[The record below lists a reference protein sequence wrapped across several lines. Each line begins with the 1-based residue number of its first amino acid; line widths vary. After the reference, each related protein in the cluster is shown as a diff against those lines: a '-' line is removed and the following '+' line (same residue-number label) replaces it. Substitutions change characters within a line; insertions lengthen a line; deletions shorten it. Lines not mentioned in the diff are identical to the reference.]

1 MPTPPQPPA
10 PYGTSAASSPVPPPD
25 ATAPGR
31 RRDGAPSPELRKQ
44 IRAFGLW
51 DWGTSAF
58 SSVILTF
65 VFAAYITSGAATH
78 GVVGADAIQ
87 AAKDNAAAVLS
98 STQMWAAIAIAL
110 LAPLLGTLADTGG
123 WRNALLRVFTLAT
136 AVTVGLM
143 VLVEMDP
150 DFVLLGSILIAAAVV
165 TSELALV
172 FVNSVLPQIS
182 TEQNRGRISGTAW
195 ALGYWGS
202 IFCLGLVL
210 VLFVMPDTGVLGIT
224 AEKGWNFRI
233 MAVFV
238 ALWIFVFTLPIMRH
252 LPPSPRDPSAPRW
265 SPWDGYR
272 HIGLRLWRAWREEP
286 VMLHYLIASAIY
298 RDGLGAVFS
307 LAGVIAA
314 NAYGFSTPMIIL
326 FGIAA
331 NLIAGVGVF
340 LGGRFD
346 DLVGPRTVIIA
357 SISAVIVCGVIILLS
372 PATLTFWIAGLA
384 LCFFVGPINASSRNL
399 LTRLS
404 HPDRY
409 TENFGLYATSGR
421 AFGFMG
427 TGAFAL
433 AVTLGGTRMG
443 IGGILVVL
451 VLGLLAFLP
460 ARLGE
465 AGAAPQPSSGEPDAF
480 AP

>member
-1 MPTPPQPPA
+1 MPISPQ
-10 PYGTSAASSPVPPPD
+10 SQHPVPS
-25 ATAPGR
+25 A
-31 RRDGAPSPELRKQ
+31 ELRAQ

-65 VFAAYITSGAATH
+65 VFAAYITSGAAVH
-78 GVVGADAIQ
+78 GIAGDEAIT
-87 AAKDNAAAVLS
+87 AAKDSAAAVLS
-98 STQMWAAIAIAL
+98 GAQTWAAVAIAL

-123 WRNALLRVFTLAT
+123 WRNALLRGFTLAT
-136 AVTVGLM
+136 AVIVALL
-143 VLVEMDP
+143 VLVEKSP
-150 DFVLLGSILIAAAVV
+150 EFVLLGSVLIAAASV
-165 TSELALV
+165 TVELAFV

-202 IFCLGLVL
+202 IICLGLVL
-210 VLFVMPDTGVLGIT
+210 VLFVMPGTGLLGIT
-224 AEKGWNFRI
+224 GDKGWNFRI

-238 ALWIFVFTLPIMRH
+238 AVWILVFTLPIMRH
-252 LPPSPRDPSAPRW
+252 LPASPRDPSAPRW
-265 SPWDGYR
+265 TPWGGYR
-272 HIGLRLWRAWREEP
+272 HIGVRLWRAWRDEP

-340 LGGRFD
+340 LGGRLD
-346 DLVGPRTVIIA
+346 DLVGPRTVIITA
-357 SISAVIVCGVIILLS
+357 LVSVIGCGVVILLS

-421 AFGFMG
+421 AFGFLGM
-427 TGAFAL
+427 GAFTL

-443 IGGILVVL
+443 IAGILAVL
-451 VLGLLAFLP
+451 LLGLLAFLP
-460 ARLGE
+460 ARLGA
-465 AGAAPQPSSGEPDAF
+465 AGAAAARTGGAG
-480 AP
+480 AVKA

>member
-1 MPTPPQPPA
+1 MPISPQ
-10 PYGTSAASSPVPPPD
+10 SQHPVPS
-25 ATAPGR
+25 A
-31 RRDGAPSPELRKQ
+31 ELRAQ

-65 VFAAYITSGAATH
+65 VFAAYITSGAAVH
-78 GVVGADAIQ
+78 GIAGDEAIT
-87 AAKDNAAAVLS
+87 AAKDSAAAVLS
-98 STQMWAAIAIAL
+98 GAQTWAAVAIAL

-123 WRNALLRVFTLAT
+123 WRNALLRGFTLAT
-136 AVTVGLM
+136 AAIVALL
-143 VLVEMDP
+143 VLVEKSP
-150 DFVLLGSILIAAAVV
+150 EFVLLGSVLIAAASV
-165 TSELALV
+165 TVELAFV

-202 IFCLGLVL
+202 IICLGLVL
-210 VLFVMPDTGVLGIT
+210 VLFVMPGTGLLGIT
-224 AEKGWNFRI
+224 GDKGWNFRI

-238 ALWIFVFTLPIMRH
+238 AVWILVFTLPIMRH
-252 LPPSPRDPSAPRW
+252 LPASPRDPSAPRW
-265 SPWDGYR
+265 TPWGGYR
-272 HIGLRLWRAWREEP
+272 HIGVRLWRAWRDEP

-340 LGGRFD
+340 LGGRLD
-346 DLVGPRTVIIA
+346 DLVGPRTVIITA
-357 SISAVIVCGVIILLS
+357 LVSVIGCGVVILLS

-421 AFGFMG
+421 AFGFLGM
-427 TGAFAL
+427 GAFTL

-443 IGGILVVL
+443 IAGILAVL
-451 VLGLLAFLP
+451 LLGLLAFLP
-460 ARLGE
+460 ARLGA
-465 AGAAPQPSSGEPDAF
+465 AGAAAARTGGAG
-480 AP
+480 AVKA